1 MKRTC
6 TILLFFLFCLCEA
19 SFGYGVVTTRK
30 LMLENKVR
38 QLDEQIN
45 TTKDEASK
53 KSLVIQRDALRKEL
67 DKIIAAEEKETAKST
82 SDFSELDDFM
92 APIKMSASLKEKYNA
107 DKVSYQTKDDYS
119 WYEITVGEKMGA
131 CGSDGK
137 EIIAPK
143 YSMVTG
149 EVAGN
154 WLCFECTDP
163 TYTKKCIYR
172 ADGKVILPCDE
183 YEYVSI
189 SGPYIIIE
197 KKSPETKTKTCSVR
211 DTDGKTIISP
221 GKYDFIGYH
230 KKGNYF
236 SVQKF
241 VNHVAK
247 CGVCDISGK
256 EIIPCL
262 FYWAGY
268 SSKYKRIMVAE
279 DSENVMTY
287 QEYLTSR
294 EGNGLASSSRSSSAK
309 PLKNTLKND
318 EQIVKNYI
326 NQGNSSEALGYL
338 KEVLKS
344 NYPSDADTQFG
355 YATLIQDIIVG
366 LGKEGLGAV
375 ASMNLAASMSNTF
388 NTNEA
393 NTLQVQL
400 LALAASKG
408 HEGAKLMLQL
418 KSAMAGNGNINYN
431 NNNVPINNSNNS
443 GSSVT
448 QSRCSLCGGKGWIAG
463 SKTPTYGNMGTY
475 WCDECRREVPQ
486 SHSHDRCPS
495 CGGKGYTTG
504 IR

>member
-1 MKRTC
+1 MCNR
-6 TILLFFLFCLCEA
+6 
-19 SFGYGVVTTRK
+19 
-30 LMLENKVR
+30 
-38 QLDEQIN
+38 
-45 TTKDEASK
+45 
-53 KSLVIQRDALRKEL
+53 
-67 DKIIAAEEKETAKST
+67 
-82 SDFSELDDFM
+82 
-92 APIKMSASLKEKYNA
+92 
-107 DKVSYQTKDDYS
+107 
-119 WYEITVGEKMGA
+119 
-131 CGSDGK
+131 
-137 EIIAPK
+137 
-143 YSMVTG
+143 
-149 EVAGN
+149 
-154 WLCFECTDP
+154 
-163 TYTKKCIYR
+163 
-172 ADGKVILPCDE
+172 
-183 YEYVSI
+183 
-189 SGPYIIIE
+189 
-197 KKSPETKTKTCSVR
+197 
-211 DTDGKTIISP
+211 
-221 GKYDFIGYH
+221 
-230 KKGNYF
+230 
-236 SVQKF
+236 
-241 VNHVAK
+241 
-247 CGVCDISGK
+247 

-262 FYWAGY
+262 FYSAGY

-287 QEYLTSR
+287 QEYLTSQ

-309 PLKNTLKND
+309 PSKNTLKND
-318 EQIVKNYI
+318 GQIVKNYI
-326 NQGNSSEALGYL
+326 NQGNSSAALGYL

-355 YATLIQDIIVG
+355 YATLMQDIIVG

-393 NTLQVQL
+393 NTLQIQL

-431 NNNVPINNSNNS
+431 NNAPINNGNNS

-448 QSRCSLCGGKGWIAG
+448 QNRCSLCGGKGWIAG

-495 CGGKGYTTG
+495 CGGKGYTPS